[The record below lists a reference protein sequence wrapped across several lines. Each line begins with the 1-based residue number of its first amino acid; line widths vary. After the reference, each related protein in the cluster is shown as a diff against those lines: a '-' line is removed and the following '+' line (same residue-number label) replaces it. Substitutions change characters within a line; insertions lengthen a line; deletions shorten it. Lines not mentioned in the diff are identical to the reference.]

1 VSTRDTQ
8 RVVKL
13 GAHIL
18 HLRTLS
24 IDFVAKFSWD
34 VFVELFVDKVRHRR
48 FNGLVDLGLDLT
60 GVKNQYWEYVE
71 QTLLTFLVEVLQHLG
86 IQRLFQKF
94 CQKNSGSHPPPCAA
108 LTFYLLLLVGLGR
121 CQ

>member
-1 VSTRDTQ
+1 ME
-8 RVVKL
+8 L

-18 HLRTLS
+18 HLRTLF

-48 FNGLVDLGLDLT
+48 FDGSVDLGLDLT

-71 QTLLTFLVEVLQHLG
+71 QTLLTLLVKVLQHLG
-86 IQRLFQKF
+86 VQCLFQKF
-94 CQKNSGSHPPPCAA
+94 CRRNSDSHSPPYAA
-108 LTFYLLLLVGLGR
+108 LTFNLLLLIGLGR